1 MIITS
6 CFWHMIYFSDLKK
19 INTVSLLHPRYF
31 KALFQLFQNYQK
43 CAALPVKIYVVSEL
57 ILQGRELLTVIQ
69 LST

>member
-1 MIITS
+1 MIITA

-19 INTVSLLHPRYF
+19 NTVSLLHPRYF

-43 CAALPVKIYVVSEL
+43 RAALPVKIYVVSEL
-57 ILQGRELLTVIQ
+57 ILQRRELLTVVQ